1 MLRFTDYGQEGI
13 YICTGSQALYLLLAG
28 KRIGSDTLTAP
39 CKVEEDTCALQFL
52 FSSSAK
58 GDDIYEPGG
67 TPSIRFSQKSVWFLH
82 SCEKLSCLLL
92 CCCSEALYQR
102 QQTSP
107 SSQFYTG
114 ELKPALITVHSCGTV
129 VDFTHDWTF
138 TSRRWCKSPRSK
150 APWRKIQCV
159 PPGKFL
165 LCDLT
170 PTDRASV
177 RGSAFTH
184 GRAPEVW
191 DKQKGILLQVELGPV

>member
-67 TPSIRFSQKSVWFLH
+67 THSIRFSRKSVWFLH
-82 SCEKLSCLLL
+82 SCERLSCLLL
-92 CCCSEALYQR
+92 CCSSEALYQR

-107 SSQFYTG
+107 FSQFYTG
-114 ELKPALITVHSCGTV
+114 SWSLHWSRCIAVEPWWISLMTELSPLEGGAKVLEAKPLE
-129 VDFTHDWTF
+129 
-138 TSRRWCKSPRSK
+138 
-150 APWRKIQCV
+150 
-159 PPGKFL
+159 GKFNVFPQVNFCSVISHL
-165 LCDLT
+165 LIEPLWG
-170 PTDRASV
+170 AQQ
-177 RGSAFTH
+177 FTH
-184 GRAPEVW
+184 GRAPEAW